1 MKNETDLGR
10 GAKLNNGEDV
20 MWGEMKRKLKTWRNM
35 TIYTL

>member
-1 MKNETDLGR
+1 MKNETGLGR
-10 GAKLNNGEDV
+10 DAKPNKGEDT